1 MTAKKKMTGRQGK
14 KTGSREEEAGQ
25 REKKADAT
33 PIRIISPS
41 HLLLCVLAGLI
52 GSAAFIFLFPGAS
65 ITTAMHDV
73 LELPGPGA
81 GIGLLYG
88 PFIILV
94 AAVVH
99 RIVRRPLAILM
110 TCVSFGV
117 FHAIL
122 APVVYADAKTA
133 GTIGPPHLR
142 ILAVVALGLVLE
154 GVVFILKDTR
164 PLVRY
169 PLASIPANSAIMF
182 VYFCAIF
189 PDSPKGTVDPSNVPV
204 LLGVTVLGAVTIG
217 GLLPVLIHLLF
228 LRRRDSQENE

>member
-1 MTAKKKMTGRQGK
+1 MTTKKKTRRG
-14 KTGSREEEAGQ
+14 EEEAEAPPPH
-25 REKKADAT
+25 R
-33 PIRIISPS
+33 ISPLQ
-41 HLLLCVLAGLI
+41 LLLCVIGGLV

-99 RIVRRPLAILM
+99 MIVRRPLAILM

-142 ILAVVALGLVLE
+142 ILAVVVLGLVLE
-154 GVVFILKDTR
+154 LVVFILKDIR
-164 PLVRY
+164 PLIRY
-169 PLASIPANSAIMF
+169 PLASIPANIAIMF
-182 VYFCAIF
+182 VYWCAIF
-189 PDSPKGTVDPSNVPV
+189 PNSPKGSVAPSNVPI
-204 LLGVTVLGAVTIG
+204 LLGVTVLGAVTLG
-217 GLLPVLIHLLF
+217 GLLPIIIYHLF
-228 LRRRDSQENE
+228 LRRREAQDNE